1 MRHAPSRLNR
11 TWLAVVG
18 LVLLVL
24 GALVTGVATGA
35 WASVLPAD
43 VVDDLPGQDDAVI
56 ASPAGW
62 DASWVPVLVG
72 VVALVVALASARW
85 LIAQVPRRHEAK
97 DLRLH
102 GSSLTGLT
110 ACAPSVLTDAVE
122 EQAQALAGVS
132 SPSAVLR
139 GSVRSPDLTIHLV
152 VDDRAD
158 LGEVLREADSVLAAS
173 VVTALDTRL
182 ARLGVLV
189 DVQRT
194 RRTAD
199 QITV

>member
-18 LVLLVL
+18 LVVVVL

-35 WASVLPAD
+35 WSSVLPAD
-43 VVDDLPGQDDAVI
+43 VLDRLPGRDEAVI
-56 ASPAGW
+56 ASPDGW
-62 DASWVPVLVG
+62 DVSWVAVVVG
-72 VVALVVALASARW
+72 LVALVVAVASARW
-85 LIAQVPRRHEAK
+85 LLAQVPRRREAK

-102 GSSLTGLT
+102 GSSVTGLT
-110 ACAPSVLTDAVE
+110 TCAPSVVTEAVE
-122 EQAQALAGVS
+122 EQARSLAGVS
-132 SPSAVLR
+132 GASAVLR
-139 GSVRSPDLTIHLV
+139 GSVRTPDLTVHLV

-158 LGEVLREADSVLAAS
+158 LGEVLREADTVLAAS

-194 RRTAD
+194 RRTND